1 MEYNYTSDKQITE
14 IIRNMFLSGL
24 GVSEIANEL
33 ELDYKK
39 VQNTLQ
45 SLHLVE
51 IKTGY
56 PRGSKPYETVKSYYP
71 NVLNYY
77 HYEFPGTVSCSRRY
91 FRYIVLS
98 NLNFRGTFADIECLR
113 MIASYCVKRHIGD
126 IIINGNIFSNDVN
139 DRESAFELIDKF
151 LRCYPRNRKVRT
163 VMLMGKND
171 LELLNKYGI
180 DLINQ

>member
-39 VQNTLQ
+39 VQDTLQ

-51 IKTGY
+51 INTGY
-56 PRGSKPYETVKSYYP
+56 PKGSKPCEIVKSYYP

-126 IIINGNIFSNDVN
+126 IIINGNIF
-139 DRESAFELIDKF
+139 
-151 LRCYPRNRKVRT
+151 
-163 VMLMGKND
+163 
-171 LELLNKYGI
+171 
-180 DLINQ
+180 Q

>member
-56 PRGSKPYETVKSYYP
+56 PKGSKL
-71 NVLNYY
+71 LN
-77 HYEFPGTVSCSRRY
+77 
-91 FRYIVLS
+91 
-98 NLNFRGTFADIECLR
+98 
-113 MIASYCVKRHIGD
+113 HIIQMYLT
-126 IIINGNIFSNDVN
+126 IIIMNFQ
-139 DRESAFELIDKF
+139 ELSHVLGDTLDI
-151 LRCYPRNRKVRT
+151 
-163 VMLMGKND
+163 
-171 LELLNKYGI
+171 
-180 DLINQ
+180 

>member
-56 PRGSKPYETVKSYYP
+56 SKGSKPYETVKSYYP

-77 HYEFPGTVSCSRRY
+77 HY
-91 FRYIVLS
+91 
-98 NLNFRGTFADIECLR
+98 
-113 MIASYCVKRHIGD
+113 
-126 IIINGNIFSNDVN
+126 
-139 DRESAFELIDKF
+139 
-151 LRCYPRNRKVRT
+151 
-163 VMLMGKND
+163 
-171 LELLNKYGI
+171 
-180 DLINQ
+180 